1 MAIFNMNSDDTIMQ
15 AIHAINQSIN
25 QSINYGKKLLQEATG
40 IYSELVYPVAK
51 KWKWKLLP

>member
-25 QSINYGKKLLQEATG
+25 QLRKKVIARSDRYIQWAG
-40 IYSELVYPVAK
+40 IPCC
-51 KWKWKLLP
+51 

>member
-51 KWKWKLLP
+51 K